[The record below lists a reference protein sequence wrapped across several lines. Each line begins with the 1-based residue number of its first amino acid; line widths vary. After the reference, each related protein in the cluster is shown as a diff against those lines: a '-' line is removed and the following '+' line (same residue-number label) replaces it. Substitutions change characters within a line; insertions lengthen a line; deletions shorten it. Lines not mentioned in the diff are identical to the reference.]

1 MDVGC
6 AVGVLAMMRSFKS
19 IAFRLSLWF
28 LLLLA
33 LPLAVMAF
41 FVRNN
46 VAAELQHVAADFYQ
60 QQAGINAALISQMGM
75 DVPLDGFIADNQ
87 PQKGVHFVVDKNG
100 RYIAHPDRH
109 FLDADMRGDFAP
121 DSVARLLNGRS
132 GYLVDEKAGKL
143 VSFSP
148 VPGREWVDVISIDI
162 SAGELALN
170 RLLNLSLLQ
179 MAVSLL
185 IVSIAGGVVFWIIV
199 GRPLRRLT
207 SVAEQIGQGNLAT
220 RVRPEEMKDEL
231 KVLAN
236 MLNQTA
242 QESSLLIDGLQS
254 RVDELSHAYTSLKES
269 EERFH
274 AIFDSSNDGIFVYD
288 MQTGAVV
295 NINKK
300 FEEVYGY
307 TLGEAAHCTLEDFSS
322 GIAPYNQRGALHWLR
337 RVRHLGPQSFEWH
350 SKNKA
355 GRLFWVEV
363 NARFAV
369 IDGVERL
376 LVSVRNI
383 DERKRSEQLQMA
395 VYRIVQAAQTS
406 RTFFDLFGVFHEI
419 LSYVLPVR
427 NFSIAFYDPRTDLFT
442 YPYHFDQHEPW
453 PSIHHSDDSL
463 VTRVMRQG
471 EPLLFTPEIPAAD
484 QPQVQSGDNKFLDWL
499 GVPLKTSR
507 DVLGVLVVKSYD
519 PAVRLTEQDREDFA
533 FISTQIA
540 IVVERKRAED
550 ALRESEARWRTLMET
565 SPQLVMIID
574 RQGCVLFVNHT
585 MPGMDPGWLADQSIF
600 NFLPGENLSHKRDLL
615 QRVFRERVASSFEL
629 SAPQVN
635 GETFW
640 FSCNLSPVVDQGRVD
655 LAIFS
660 ATDISDLKRAESALR
675 ESEELY
681 RRAIEAAG
689 AVPYYRDHN
698 SNSFRFIGAGIVEI
712 TGYAALDI
720 TPEIWDGLARQGYMM
735 GQAAGMTVMEA
746 RELARAGKLNVWQ
759 CDYQIGTRTGATR
772 WVYDAAIELIGAD
785 GASYGSIGIMQDI
798 TARKMV
804 EDALRQSESRFR
816 SIVEQL
822 SEGFALIGEDGG
834 VLVWNRA
841 LEEMSG
847 IQRRQVIGLK
857 YWDVNLRTAPLNLLA
872 GGQIEQNK
880 KFLQKALKDEHSS
893 LFERPIETVMLN
905 ARGERIFVQQAV
917 FPIHTEKGFR
927 VGLLN
932 RDITEQ
938 KTAEEKIRTLNEDL
952 ERRVIERT
960 AALEAA
966 NKELEA
972 FSYSVSHDLRA
983 PLRAIDGFSR
993 ILADEMMSIASP
1005 EINRHLTLIR
1015 DNAQQMGHLIDD
1027 LLSFSRLSRQPVK
1040 KVT

>member
-1 MDVGC
+1 
-6 AVGVLAMMRSFKS
+6 MRIEALTFGRASGE
-19 IAFRLSLWF
+19 AFQQ
-28 LLLLA
+28 LA
-33 LPLAVMAF
+33 LHQGDENHRRDEHQHGHGGHAAP
-41 FVRNN
+41 VRD
-46 VAAELQHVAADFYQ
+46 EL
-60 QQAGINAALISQMGM
+60 
-75 DVPLDGFIADNQ
+75 
-87 PQKGVHFVVDKNG
+87 
-100 RYIAHPDRH
+100 
-109 FLDADMRGDFAP
+109 
-121 DSVARLLNGRS
+121 
-132 GYLVDEKAGKL
+132 
-143 VSFSP
+143 
-148 VPGREWVDVISIDI
+148 
-162 SAGELALN
+162 AGELEQGRGEGARGGGAGDNTGQRKLVPGCQEGEN
-170 RLLNLSLLQ
+170 
-179 MAVSLL
+179 
-185 IVSIAGGVVFWIIV
+185 AGGGHI
-199 GRPLRRLT
+199 
-207 SVAEQIGQGNLAT
+207 
-220 RVRPEEMKDEL
+220 
-231 KVLAN
+231 
-236 MLNQTA
+236 
-242 QESSLLIDGLQS
+242 
-254 RVDELSHAYTSLKES
+254 
-269 EERFH
+269 
-274 AIFDSSNDGIFVYD
+274 
-288 MQTGAVV
+288 
-295 NINKK
+295 
-300 FEEVYGY
+300 
-307 TLGEAAHCTLEDFSS
+307 
-322 GIAPYNQRGALHWLR
+322 
-337 RVRHLGPQSFEWH
+337 
-350 SKNKA
+350 
-355 GRLFWVEV
+355 
-363 NARFAV
+363 
-369 IDGVERL
+369 
-376 LVSVRNI
+376 
-383 DERKRSEQLQMA
+383 
-395 VYRIVQAAQTS
+395 
-406 RTFFDLFGVFHEI
+406 
-419 LSYVLPVR
+419 
-427 NFSIAFYDPRTDLFT
+427 
-442 YPYHFDQHEPW
+442 
-453 PSIHHSDDSL
+453 
-463 VTRVMRQG
+463 
-471 EPLLFTPEIPAAD
+471 
-484 QPQVQSGDNKFLDWL
+484 
-499 GVPLKTSR
+499 
-507 DVLGVLVVKSYD
+507 
-519 PAVRLTEQDREDFA
+519 
-533 FISTQIA
+533 
-540 IVVERKRAED
+540 
-550 ALRESEARWRTLMET
+550 
-565 SPQLVMIID
+565 
-574 RQGCVLFVNHT
+574 
-585 MPGMDPGWLADQSIF
+585 
-600 NFLPGENLSHKRDLL
+600 
-615 QRVFRERVASSFEL
+615 
-629 SAPQVN
+629 
-635 GETFW
+635 
-640 FSCNLSPVVDQGRVD
+640 VDQGRVD

-893 LFERPIETVMLN
+893 LFERPIETEMLN

-993 ILADEMMSIASP
+993 ILADEIMSIASP

-1040 KVT
+1040 KVTFSPRVVIDQVLATLLAAQEQRPMDLSIANDLPACQGDPHLLKQVWMNLLSNAIKFTRNREQAHIEVGAEKRAGEVIYFVKDNGTGFDMRYVDKLFGVFQRLHRAEEYEGTGVGLAIVQRIVRRHGGRVWAQAEVGRGATFFFSLPEE